1 MLIAP
6 HFLVGAAI
14 AVYAPEALPAAG
26 LAALTSHFVL
36 DSIPHRD
43 MIGEIH
49 ITPSNVIMELFD
61 AVVAAV
67 LFIRFIPESLRTYAL
82 LIGGVA
88 ILPDLLALPSLF
100 FPRWYQLPVVKQL
113 HNWHTKTLQA
123 NNQKMNWFWGL
134 LLQVL
139 VAIAAVYLIVTK
151 PL

>member
-36 DSIPHRD
+36 DAIPHRD
-43 MIGEIH
+43 TIGETQ
-49 ITPSNVIMELFD
+49 ITPSNVTMELLD
-61 AVVAAV
+61 AVAAAI
-67 LFIRFIPESLRTYAL
+67 LFIWFIPESLRTYAL

-100 FPRWYQLPVVKQL
+100 WPRWYQLPIIKQL
-113 HNWHTKTLQA
+113 HNWHTKTLQD
-123 NNQKMNWFWGL
+123 NNQRINWFWGL
-134 LLQVL
+134 LPQIVTI
-139 VAIAAVYLIVTK
+139 AIAVYFITK